1 MAYQLTNVTKR
12 LWFDGLLQ
20 SALQA
25 EAQPAPGDAA
35 AAAAAVTA
43 GQSHDSLAAARQL
56 TTCWEGLKCQWP
68 PAAAH
73 PQELIAAA
81 AAAAYGTQAAATSAS
96 LDGSRAGCRS
106 RRPYLLGCPDVASQW
121 VAAGLPEDAHL
132 IGSAAAMWG
141 AQLLPVMAD
150 PEGFG
155 AAWVRWLHRDTA
167 DFQVQRA
174 GGQEASCSCMDNLWR
189 KRVDCVA

>member
-1 MAYQLTNVTKR
+1 MVAKR

-25 EAQPAPGDAA
+25 EAQPAPGD

-56 TTCWEGLKCQWP
+56 TTCWEGLKCRWP
-68 PAAAH
+68 PTAAQ

-81 AAAAYGTQAAATSAS
+81 AAAAYGTQAAAASPDGPGPGGRSA
-96 LDGSRAGCRS
+96 RS
-106 RRPYLLGCPDVASQW
+106 HLLGCADVALQW
-121 VAAGLPEDAHL
+121 AAAGLPEDAHL
-132 IGSAAAMWG
+132 IDSAAAMWG

-167 DFQVQRA
+167 DFQVQR
-174 GGQEASCSCMDNLWR
+174 SCSFVDVLWR
-189 KRVDCVA
+189 S